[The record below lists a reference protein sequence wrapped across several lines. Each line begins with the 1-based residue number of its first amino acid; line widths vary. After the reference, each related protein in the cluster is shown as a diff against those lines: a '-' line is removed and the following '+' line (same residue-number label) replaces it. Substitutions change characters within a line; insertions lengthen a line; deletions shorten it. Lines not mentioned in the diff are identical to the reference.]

1 MFRAVCDT
9 YSRDFFCD
17 MVSADIW
24 GCEADGPRYYRA
36 ADFLVGN
43 VLCNTPMP
51 KVVATNYIS
60 KDKMWSVDLDNGVS
74 CYVRF
79 SKRDD
84 GTTDIRCSN
93 NGYDFKATGI
103 VIGVNGEN

>member
-1 MFRAVCDT
+1 
-9 YSRDFFCD
+9 
-17 MVSADIW
+17 
-24 GCEADGPRYYRA
+24 
-36 ADFLVGN
+36 
-43 VLCNTPMP
+43 
-51 KVVATNYIS
+51 
-60 KDKMWSVDLDNGVS
+60 MWSVDLDNGVS

>member
-1 MFRAVCDT
+1 
-9 YSRDFFCD
+9 
-17 MVSADIW
+17 
-24 GCEADGPRYYRA
+24 
-36 ADFLVGN
+36 
-43 VLCNTPMP
+43 MP